1 MAEWVRIGEADKHVG
16 KEITLKG
23 WLANKRGSGK
33 VQFLHMRDGSGF
45 MQCVMGVQ
53 DVPPEVFEKV
63 KHLGAESA
71 LVVTGTL
78 KADERAPYCKMELGV
93 KSVEIISES
102 HEYPIQKKGK
112 GGGDEHDPG
121 FLMDHRHLWMR
132 DRRQFTILRVRATIV
147 TAIREYL
154 DSHGFLLVDSP
165 IFTANSCEGTTTLF
179 KTEWFDG
186 SEAYLSQS
194 GQLYQ
199 EATALAFGKTYCF
212 GPTFRAEKSKT
223 RRHLNEF
230 WMVEPEAAFMDMDQ
244 DMDLAEDFLCFVVER
259 VLAKHRQEL
268 VEVLERDVSALEK
281 CQKPFPRISYDDA
294 VKQILSIRDEQTD
307 PEQKKLLEI
316 EWGSDFGSPHE
327 TELTKRYDR
336 PIMVHGFPA
345 AVKAF
350 YMKKDPNRPEVARGF
365 DVLAPEGYGEIIGGG
380 QREDNIDL
388 LNKEIERHKLNPES
402 FLWYLDLRKYGSVP
416 HAGFGLGVERTVAW
430 TCGLPHVRE
439 TIPFPRTLDRIWP

>member
-45 MQCVMGVQ
+45 MQCVMGAQ

-63 KHLGAESA
+63 KHLGQESA
-71 LVVTGTL
+71 LIVTGTL

-93 KSVEIISES
+93 NNVEVISES

-132 DRRQFTILRVRATIV
+132 ERRQFAILRVRATIV

-165 IFTANSCEGTTTLF
+165 IFTGNSCEGTTTLF

-259 VLAKHRQEL
+259 VLTKHRQEL
-268 VEVLERDVSALEK
+268 VEILERDVSVLEK
-281 CQKPFPRISYDDA
+281 CKKPFPRISYDDA

-307 PEQKKLLEI
+307 DEKKNLLNI
-316 EWGSDFGSPHE
+316 EWGMDFGSPHE

-345 AVKAF
+345 QVKAF
-350 YMKKDPNRPEVARGF
+350 YMKKDPTRPEVARGF

-388 LNKEIERHKLNPES
+388 LNKEIERHQLNPES

-416 HAGFGLGVERTVAW
+416 HSGFGLGVERTVAW

-439 TIPFPRTLDRIWP
+439 TIPFARTLDRIWP